1 MGKGGALPFARRK
14 LEMRHLFSEN
24 IRQSLAD
31 VLLSELKRTTE
42 AKFAVAFITHSG
54 LVILEKELLRCL
66 ERGVRLE
73 FLVGL
78 DFGITDGRALRWL
91 RAMADNTDKLRF
103 YCFVG
108 PTFHPKL
115 YLLRRK
121 SFATA
126 IIGSSNFTR
135 GGLKENIELNVII
148 RDRYDSE
155 TVNAVRDTYADFK
168 YQGRLFTPDES
179 YIEVY
184 EEVTSRVRKTRDETL
199 SLKSMTKMMASLS
212 RKEERLP
219 RPTIP
224 DPSSLTGW
232 QGLVYEKIPP
242 GEFTTKSMYR
252 FAEEFREAYPRN
264 RYVEDKIRQILQQL
278 RDDGFIEPLG
288 RGRWIKRAV
297 E

>member
-1 MGKGGALPFARRK
+1 ML
-14 LEMRHLFSEN
+14 
-24 IRQSLAD
+24 
-31 VLLSELKRTTE
+31 
-42 AKFAVAFITHSG
+42 
-54 LVILEKELLRCL
+54 LEKELLRCL
-66 ERGVRLE
+66 ERNVQLE

-78 DFGITDGRALRWL
+78 DFGTTDGKALRWF
-91 RAMADNTDKLRF
+91 RAMANKTDKLHF
-103 YCFVG
+103 YCFRDPLKEAG

-115 YLLRRK
+115 YLLKRG
-121 SFATA
+121 SFGTA
-126 IIGSSNFTR
+126 IMGSSNLTR
-135 GGLKENIELNVII
+135 GGLKENVELNVIL

-155 TVNAVRDTYADFK
+155 AVNAVSDIYVDFK
-168 YQGRLFTPDES
+168 YRGNPFTPDES
-179 YIEVY
+179 YIEGY
-184 EEVTSRVRKTRDETL
+184 EEVTRHVRKARDKTL
-199 SLKSMTKMMASLS
+199 SLKSTAKMMASLGE
-212 RKEERLP
+212 KEERLP

-252 FAEEFREAYPRN
+252 FVEEFREAYPRN